1 VTDYIER
8 MKVREILINCGD
20 IDAEATSYVLH
31 DIDQLPAV
39 DLAQQPAAYLREALE
54 QALDRLQ
61 SVEDYRLGKKAAL
74 PTVGGAIELICAALS
89 SPHPASLTPAASEPP
104 PDWKQD
110 QADTSVM
117 PRQTQAEGVSAVELI
132 DWLETETSVFNC
144 SFVAEKLLQKFDV
157 RQK

>member
-1 VTDYIER
+1 MIMSRHKTHLDPETGAPFYPLAHAQHPTGREPLIDVLAALAAAVSLLER
-8 MKVREILINCGD
+8 
-20 IDAEATSYVLH
+20 T
-31 DIDQLPAV
+31 P
-39 DLAQQPAAYLREALE
+39 
-54 QALDRLQ
+54 QA
-61 SVEDYRLGKKAAL
+61 KKAA
-74 PTVGGAIELICAALS
+74 PSDKMFAQMIADYKAALERGRAALRS
-89 SPHPASLTPAASEPP
+89 PAASEPP